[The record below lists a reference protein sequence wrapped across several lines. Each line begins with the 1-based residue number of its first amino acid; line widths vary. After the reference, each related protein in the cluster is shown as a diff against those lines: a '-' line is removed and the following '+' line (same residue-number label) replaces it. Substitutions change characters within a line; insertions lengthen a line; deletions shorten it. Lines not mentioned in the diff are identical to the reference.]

1 MRMIVNLN
9 LCLTSECS
17 NTGLLFYPNP
27 LTNQGSLLVRNNS
40 IESFWIIRVIDLNG
54 KSHAQFNLNFDQKG
68 ETKKVNLNLEKG
80 AYFVEYF
87 NEHHRPKIEK
97 LIIN

>member
-1 MRMIVNLN
+1 MSTANYDPE
-9 LCLTSECS
+9 SS

-27 LTNQGSLLVRNNS
+27 LTNKGSLLVWNNS

-87 NEHHRPKIEK
+87 NEHQRPKIEK